1 MDEKLNRLARPRDG
15 VTFPAMR
22 LFVAVPL
29 PPPALEEAG
38 ALLRTLRGLEWPV
51 RWVRDDGLHVTL
63 KFFGEVSSD
72 RLEAIQELL
81 QFATAGM
88 GPLELALAG
97 GGAFP
102 SAQHPRVLR
111 LELSAG
117 PDLELLQ
124 DRLERGGEQIGF
136 APEGRPFR
144 PHITLGRVREGD
156 RLPPGAIRQVEALPH
171 GTPFLAEQVVLFDS
185 RQTSQGPSYSPL
197 LSQSLSR

>member
-1 MDEKLNRLARPRDG
+1 
-15 VTFPAMR
+15 MR

-38 ALLRTLRGLEWPV
+38 ALLRPLRELEWPV
-51 RWVRDDGLHVTL
+51 RWVREDGLHITL
-63 KFFGEVSSD
+63 KFFGEVTSD
-72 RLEAIQELL
+72 RCDAIEEML

-88 GPLELALAG
+88 GPLELALSG

-111 LELSAG
+111 LEVRAG

-124 DRLERGGEQIGF
+124 DRMERGAEQIGF

-144 PHITLGRVREGD
+144 PHITLGRVREGH
-156 RLPPGAIRQVEALPH
+156 RLPPGAMQLIETLPP
-171 GTPFLAEQVVLFDS
+171 GAPFLADQVVLFES
-185 RQTSQGPSYSPL
+185 RQTRAGPSYNARLVQPL
-197 LSQSLSR
+197 AR